1 MNPIILNNLPN
12 ILGFI
17 VITLFVFILIRELV
31 CWYFK
36 VNERVQLQK
45 ESNANQKEIIRL
57 IMYQQGL
64 DKFDRLY
71 EGGKVS
77 GDRS

>member
-17 VITLFVFILIRELV
+17 AITLFVFILIRELI

-36 VNERVQLQK
+36 INERVQLQK
-45 ESNANQKEIIRL
+45 DAIHKQDVIINLLRESLK
-57 IMYQQGL
+57 Y
-64 DKFDRLY
+64 
-71 EGGKVS
+71 
-77 GDRS
+77 